1 MDLAETVASP
11 STSEVPLIRGLI
23 RRREFTE
30 ALLAGEALLAAAP
43 GERDALLFVAMAQRY
58 LGRISDALST
68 LAILAQHHPRFSRLH
83 EERGHCFV
91 ALKQAPEAIEAFLLA
106 VNLNHALPASWSML
120 EGLYR
125 MSGQADNCAK
135 ATSHVATLRKLPRE
149 VVTATGLFMDGDLDA
164 AEPMVRSYLLEHGNE
179 VEAMRL
185 LARIGMARKVYEDA
199 VCRDLGRTGRAR
211 EGGCVVPGFDRGH
224 A

>member
-1 MDLAETVASP
+1 MYMDLAETVASP

-83 EERGHCFV
+83 EERGHCFL
-91 ALKQAPEAIEAFLLA
+91 ALKQAPEAIQAFLLA
-106 VNLNHALPASWSML
+106 VNLNYALPARWSIL
-120 EGLYR
+120 EGPYH
-125 MSGQADNCAK
+125 MSGQAGNEPK
-135 ATSHVATLRKLPRE
+135 VPSHVVTPPNLPRAT
-149 VVTATGLFMDGDLDA
+149 VTT
-164 AEPMVRSYLLEHGNE
+164 
-179 VEAMRL
+179 
-185 LARIGMARKVYEDA
+185 
-199 VCRDLGRTGRAR
+199 
-211 EGGCVVPGFDRGH
+211 
-224 A
+224 